1 MTLKFFW
8 TTNGGTRMATKI
20 KMIVTDMDGTF
31 LNDAHGYDH
40 QLFSKTYTRM
50 VTAKIPLV
58 IASGSSYHRLT
69 REFANQV
76 DQLTFISQ
84 NGAVV
89 HRGHQLLSVSPLT
102 NALLTHVL
110 ALITDHF
117 AAGQLAQLV
126 VSGVNASYIDQSMS
140 AANRAI
146 VKTFYEKVIAVSNLR
161 QVATLVDDQLTFS
174 PTVDW
179 QAATAWLT
187 AHLPAGLALENSG
200 FHTSQI
206 GLASATKQGA
216 LLTLTDQERVE
227 AEHVVTFGDNEND
240 LGLLTM
246 TPQSYAMKNAA
257 PFIQGQAANVTAHT
271 NNESGVLR
279 TINALLDQRIK

>member
-1 MTLKFFW
+1 
-8 TTNGGTRMATKI
+8 MATKI

-89 HRGHQLLSVSPLT
+89 HLGRQLLSVSPLT
-102 NALLTHVL
+102 NALITDVL

-117 AAGQLAQLV
+117 AAGQLAQLI

-140 AANRAI
+140 PTNRAI
-146 VKTFYEKVIAVSNLR
+146 VKTFYEKVIAVSDLR
-161 QVATLVDDQLTFS
+161 QVATLVDDQLTRVSVTFS

-257 PFIQGQAANVTAHT
+257 PFIQGQAANVTTHT

>member
-1 MTLKFFW
+1 M
-8 TTNGGTRMATKI
+8 
-20 KMIVTDMDGTF
+20 
-31 LNDAHGYDH
+31 
-40 QLFSKTYTRM
+40 
-50 VTAKIPLV
+50 
-58 IASGSSYHRLT
+58 
-69 REFANQV
+69 
-76 DQLTFISQ
+76 
-84 NGAVV
+84 
-89 HRGHQLLSVSPLT
+89 
-102 NALLTHVL
+102 
-110 ALITDHF
+110 
-117 AAGQLAQLV
+117 
-126 VSGVNASYIDQSMS
+126 
-140 AANRAI
+140 
-146 VKTFYEKVIAVSNLR
+146 
-161 QVATLVDDQLTFS
+161 TFS

-246 TPQSYAMKNAA
+246 TPQSYAMKNAV
-257 PFIQGQAANVTAHT
+257 PFIQGQAANVTTHT